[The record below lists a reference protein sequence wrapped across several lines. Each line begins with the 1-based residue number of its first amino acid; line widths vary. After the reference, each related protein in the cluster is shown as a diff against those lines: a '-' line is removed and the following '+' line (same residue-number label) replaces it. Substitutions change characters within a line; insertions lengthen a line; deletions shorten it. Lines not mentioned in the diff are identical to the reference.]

1 LVSATIH
8 FLNATGKHQEQENQ
22 QHQAQTT
29 TGVVTPSSAV
39 WPCWYDAQQHQEKQ
53 NQNDIEQH

>member
-1 LVSATIH
+1 MH